1 MIKKENGEHGD
12 MVDNQI
18 KEWEKTFMDLKK
30 EWETQL
36 ERETPPEKET
46 QLERETPP
54 EKETQP
60 KIFSFLVWKAK
71 GRFEHR
77 RQLTVN
83 TEGVEWFKKGFLS
96 GKWGWK
102 GSLRFDKMKCEQKFN
117 TVEIQEKGES
127 GPSRI
132 IRFDNSIDASKFMK
146 LYDAF
151 IKGSV
156 LGITSESN

>member
-1 MIKKENGEHGD
+1 MDPYIIQFFYISSQLSVLRIKKENGEHGD
-12 MVDNQI
+12 GVDNQI

-30 EWETQL
+30 EW
-36 ERETPPEKET
+36 ET

-77 RQLTVN
+77 RQLTVS
-83 TEGVEWFKKGFLS
+83 TDGVEWFKKGFHS
-96 GKWGWK
+96 GKWGSK
-102 GSLRFDKMKCEQKFN
+102 GSLRFDDMECKQTIN

-132 IRFDNSIDASKFMK
+132 IRFDNSTDASKFMK
-146 LYDAF
+146 LYDA
-151 IKGSV
+151 S
-156 LGITSESN
+156 